1 MRRAAGILTRFI
13 TLAAVVLAGAGRADA
28 LDPARAL
35 TQYVHRIWQVPQGLP
50 QASIYAITQTADGR
64 LWLGTQKGLVTF
76 DGVRFTTITAQSGV
90 SLADV
95 WVTALQE
102 DRHHA
107 LWIGTEDSGVFRLD
121 RGVVTR
127 LTRRDGL
134 PSDTVRCLFEDRSG
148 RLWIGT
154 TDGIAI
160 WDGTSLHA
168 FPPAAERAVRNV
180 AAVCQ
185 TPDDRIWMAHDDRRL
200 DVWPALA
207 VDHDVLGDAVAGG
220 AEVRAMLCAASG
232 DVWVGTSSGLLDI
245 AGDRVRRL
253 TTTDGLADN
262 LVTSLAASRDGAL
275 LVGTNNGFSRVRGRD
290 TESFRPRDGLSQS
303 AVYALQEDREGTLW
317 VGTGHGLN
325 QFLDGRATPYTTSEG
340 LPSNDTGPL
349 LRDRDGTMWVGTLDA
364 GLARFDGHRFS
375 RLTTRDGLASNRVLA
390 LAEDAAGD
398 LWVGTDRGLNRIH
411 DGRVDTV
418 LTSDRGLT
426 GDHIRALCA
435 DPSGALW
442 IGTTRG
448 LAVYRDGVIER
459 RAAGG
464 AIVAIGRGA
473 DGSIYVAPDEG
484 ALEVYAA
491 GTRHTLDGSQAFG
504 HVDAIYGDADGVLWL
519 GTSGNGL
526 FSIDHGRIARYTV
539 RDGLFD
545 DSIYAVLG
553 DDRGRLWMAC
563 SKGIFSV
570 DRLQLRRFRSGGS
583 AKFASTPYSPTDV
596 LRTIECKS
604 GIQPAAV
611 ASGDGLL
618 WFSTTRGL
626 LVLDSRNAER
636 RFDPPPAIVEDVTVN
651 GEPADLSTAATLKP
665 GRNNLAFRYTGLSF
679 IVPAR
684 LTFRYQ
690 LEGFDP
696 KWVEATTR
704 REAFYTNLPPGTF
717 RFLVSA
723 CNLEGECGPTA
734 ATALFSVEPKYY
746 QRAWFLPVCF
756 LCAALLAFTGYQLRI
771 RRLRE
776 QFALI
781 LAERSRIAR
790 ELHDTLLQGF
800 SGVTMTMQALAARL
814 PPSEERRT
822 LEQIVADAGTS
833 LREARHSLAGLRSR
847 PEAGR
852 GLADALAAMSRQ
864 LTEARG
870 IRLRLKV
877 DGWHG
882 RLPSEVE
889 YNLLRIA
896 QEAVSNAVTHSGTRS
911 VLVALD
917 RSAAEVRLVV
927 EDEGGGFDSRSAG
940 RAGHYGLLGMR
951 ERAAQI
957 GATLDLRSVPGNGT
971 AVSIT
976 LGG

>member
-1 MRRAAGILTRFI
+1 MRRAAEVLARLI
-13 TLAAVVLAGAGRADA
+13 TLIAIVLAVAARADA
-28 LDPARAL
+28 LDPRRTL

-50 QASIYAITQTADGR
+50 QASIYAIAQTADGR

-76 DGVRFTTITAQSGV
+76 DGVRFTTIALQSGV

-95 WVTALQE
+95 WVTSLYE
-102 DRHHA
+102 DRVHA
-107 LWIGTEDSGVFRLD
+107 LWIGTDDSGVFRLD

-127 LTRRDGL
+127 FTHRDGL
-134 PSDTVRCLFEDRSG
+134 PSDTVRSLFEDRSG
-148 RLWIGT
+148 RLWVGT
-154 TDGIAI
+154 SDGIAI
-160 WDGTSLHA
+160 WDGTSFQPFLPSGDRRVA
-168 FPPAAERAVRNV
+168 NV
-180 AAVCQ
+180 VAICQ
-185 TPDDRIWMAHDDRRL
+185 TPDDRIWIAHDNRI
-200 DVWPALA
+200 DVQPRDA
-207 VDHDVLGDAVAGG
+207 GDPDPSIANGTA
-220 AEVRAMLCAASG
+220 VRAMLCAVSG
-232 DVWVGTSSGLLDI
+232 QVWVGTSNGLLEVTANRI
-245 AGDRVRRL
+245 RRM
-253 TTTDGLADN
+253 TMADGLADS
-262 LVTSLAASRDGAL
+262 VVISLAQSRDGSL
-275 LVGTNNGFSRVRGRD
+275 LVGTNDGFSRVRGRD
-290 TESFRPRDGLSQS
+290 AESFRPRDGLSQS
-303 AVYALQEDREGTLW
+303 AVYALHEDREGTLW

-340 LPSNDTGPL
+340 LPSNDSGPL
-349 LRDRDGTMWVGTLDA
+349 LRDRAGTMWVGTLGA
-364 GLARFDGHRFS
+364 GLARFDGHQFTRVT
-375 RLTTRDGLASNRVLA
+375 RRDGLASNTVLA

-398 LWVGTDRGLNRIH
+398 VWVGSDRGLNRIH
-411 DGRVDTV
+411 RGRVEAA
-418 LTSDRGLT
+418 LTSAQGLPSNRV
-426 GDHIRALCA
+426 RALSA

-448 LAVYRDGVIER
+448 IAVYHDGRIER
-459 RAAGG
+459 RDGTD

-473 DGSIYVAPDEG
+473 DGTIYVAPEEG
-484 ALEVYAA
+484 ALQVYA
-491 GTRHTLDGSQAFG
+491 GGSRRTLDGGQPLG
-504 HVDAIYGDADGVLWL
+504 HVDAIYGDADGVVWL
-519 GTSGNGL
+519 GTSGDGL
-526 FSIDHGRIARYTV
+526 FSIDHGRVARYTV

-545 DSIYAVLG
+545 DSVYAVLG

-570 DRLQLRRFRSGGS
+570 DRLQLLRFRSGAS
-583 AKFASTPYSPTDV
+583 AKLVSTPYSPTDV

-611 ASGDGLL
+611 AAAGGLL

-636 RFDPPPAIVEDVTVN
+636 RFDPPPAVVEEITVN
-651 GEPADLSTAATLKP
+651 GEPADPSQAATLKP
-665 GRNNLAFRYTGLSF
+665 GRNNLTVRYTGLSF
-679 IVPAR
+679 VVPAR
-684 LTFRYQ
+684 LTFRYM
-690 LEGFDP
+690 LEGFDA
-696 KWVEATTR
+696 KWTEATTR
-704 REAFYTNLPPGTF
+704 REAFYTNLPPGHF

-734 ATALFSVEPKYY
+734 ATATFSVEPRYY
-746 QRAWFLPVCF
+746 QRAWFFPACLVG
-756 LCAALLAFTGYQLRI
+756 AALLAFTGYRLRI

-800 SGVTMTMQALAARL
+800 SGITMAMQALAARL
-814 PPSEERRT
+814 PASDERRT

-833 LREARHSLAGLRSR
+833 LRDARHSLSGLRGR

-852 GLADALAAMSRQ
+852 GFADALATMSRQ

-870 IRLRLKV
+870 IRLRLNV
-877 DGWHG
+877 DEWHG
-882 RLPSEVE
+882 QLPSDVE
-889 YNLLRIA
+889 HNLLRIA

-911 VLVALD
+911 VLVALE
-917 RSAAEVRLVV
+917 RTAARVRLVV
-927 EDEGGGFDSRSAG
+927 EDEGAGFDSTSAG
-940 RAGHYGLLGMR
+940 RTGHYGVIGMR
-951 ERAAQI
+951 ERAAHI